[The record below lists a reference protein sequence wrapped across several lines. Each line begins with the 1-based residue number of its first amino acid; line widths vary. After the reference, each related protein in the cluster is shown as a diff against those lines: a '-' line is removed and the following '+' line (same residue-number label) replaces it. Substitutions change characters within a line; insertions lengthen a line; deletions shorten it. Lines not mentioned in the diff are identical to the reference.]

1 MLTAQLVS
9 RGVHTLSALLLKA
22 PRCTSNLRP
31 NLSLPRLQPRRP
43 VLRLERPLLAHGS
56 ASQEEKRLP
65 FQSMLAPPP
74 HFLNRKKGSPRPTP
88 SSFNLSLSLSPL
100 QPAPSRVTAAHDMST
115 PASGRQCWA
124 YLERQRVGRA
134 GREGRRCWAEARVG
148 QDLLGRIVEDLRW
161 SRWSVGQ
168 LGQRDLPQRLE
179 THQLALPKAGGT
191 LSLKPP
197 F

>member
-1 MLTAQLVS
+1 MQS
-9 RGVHTLSALLLKA
+9 KGH
-22 PRCTSNLRP
+22 PRCQTGLSNVHPCEGLCAELPTMSPLRGP
-31 NLSLPRLQPRRP
+31 QP
-43 VLRLERPLLAHGS
+43 
-56 ASQEEKRLP
+56 P

-124 YLERQRVGRA
+124 YLKRQRVGRA